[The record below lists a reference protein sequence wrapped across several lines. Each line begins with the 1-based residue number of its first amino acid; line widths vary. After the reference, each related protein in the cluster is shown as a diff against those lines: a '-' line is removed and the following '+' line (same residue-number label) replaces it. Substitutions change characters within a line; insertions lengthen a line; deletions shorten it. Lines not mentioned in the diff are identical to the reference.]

1 MAVFVGAMTKQTRA
15 LTADEQS
22 IVLAALYAFHQR
34 WEQRGP
40 DTRGYAHRIHKVMN
54 LIEPG
59 STLTVRHIPNGD
71 DYVQS
76 LARSLG
82 TKASTD

>member
-1 MAVFVGAMTKQTRA
+1 MTKQTRA

-34 WEQRGP
+34 WEQR
-40 DTRGYAHRIHKVMN
+40 DHNRGYAHRIHKVMQ

-59 STLTVRHIPNGD
+59 STLTVRHVPTGF
-71 DYVQS
+71 DYVEQIATAITGKAGQ
-76 LARSLG
+76 AR
-82 TKASTD
+82 